1 MTTPKDSGELL
12 EIEALV
18 SKLARRIRTQRAI
31 QYGVTAGVFA
41 IMGLMVSLVLFKT
54 GWLGQGQLVTS
65 ALVASALVLVCAAIG
80 AARKL
85 DRIALAQQIDRSHG
99 LHDRLSSALSFS
111 KETDPF
117 DDVYKASQIK
127 EAGQHVGQVDLAI
140 AAPFE

>member
-1 MTTPKDSGELL
+1 M
-12 EIEALV
+12 
-18 SKLARRIRTQRAI
+18 
-31 QYGVTAGVFA
+31 
-41 IMGLMVSLVLFKT
+41 VLFKT
-54 GWLGQGQLVTS
+54 GWLEQGQLVTS

-111 KETDPF
+111 EENNPYEDAF
-117 DDVYKASQIK
+117 KASQIK

-140 AAPFE
+140 AAPFERPTDLIPLVMFVVAFGVLGTLPQRLSPRVCIGKTC